1 MISIDFSLFSS
12 PTEAYGNVSGKLDNQ
27 NSLSEGD
34 EIDLLLPRE
43 GDWFSGRLRVVAV
56 TQLPND
62 NGLLVRLEPLVAHS
76 REEAVRLGGRFEHE
90 AGLFCDVYE

>member
-12 PTEAYGNVSGKLDNQ
+12 PTEAYGNVSGKLDTH

-34 EIDLLLPRE
+34 EIDLLLPQE
-43 GDWFSGRLRVVAV
+43 GDWFTGRLRVMTIA
-56 TQLPND
+56 QLPND
-62 NGLLVRLEPLVAHS
+62 DGPLVRLEPLVAHS
-76 REEAVRLGGRFEHE
+76 REEAVYLGGRFERE